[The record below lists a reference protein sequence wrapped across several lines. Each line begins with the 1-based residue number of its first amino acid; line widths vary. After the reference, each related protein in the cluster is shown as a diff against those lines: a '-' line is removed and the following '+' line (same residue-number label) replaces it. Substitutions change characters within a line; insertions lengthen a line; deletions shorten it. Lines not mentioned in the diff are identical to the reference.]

1 MDSASWAVQACLLEL
16 RDYLAMAI
24 SGLTVIPEWPGANER
39 LVYPSATLFSGAVQ
53 TKNRSPEQIAI
64 TQPDGDNKVTVT
76 QVVGEHD
83 FKLQVDLWCA
93 TRQERD
99 VVLGQVIAAI
109 NAQCQAPTGE
119 DRPAGLSLQLETYFG
134 EWARFDL
141 DGSRYVDDEAAAQR
155 QERRAKLDLL
165 VNCRALNQRTYYAMK
180 SIQVGVGVA
189 TTDPT
194 DIDLETIF

>member
-1 MDSASWAVQACLLEL
+1 MEL
-16 RDYLAMAI
+16 RDYLTMAVP
-24 SGLTVIPEWPGANER
+24 GLTVIPEWPGANEP
-39 LVYPSATLFSGAVQ
+39 LVYPTASLFSGMVQ
-53 TKNRSPEQIAI
+53 TKNRAPEAVAV
-64 TQPDGDNKVTVT
+64 TDPDADNKVTVT

-83 FKLQVDLWCA
+83 FKLQLDLWCG

-99 VVLGQVIAAI
+99 TVLGQVIAAI

-119 DRPAGLSLQLETYFG
+119 DRAAGLSLQLEAYYN
-134 EWARFDL
+134 EWARFDI

-180 SIQVGVGVA
+180 SIEVGVEVA
-189 TTDPT
+189 QEDPT
-194 DIDLETIF
+194 ELVLETSQAF